1 MLSESLPQLAV
12 IDDDDILRGAL
23 VYYLEDCGYPV
34 WWAESAE
41 AFYKALHQREA
52 DIVLVDLTLP
62 GEDGLSVINHLRKTS
77 DRGLIA
83 VTGRG
88 ERDDRVIGLQQ
99 GADHYLVKPVD
110 FGELEAAISAL
121 WRRMCMDRPRQ
132 SPAEPW
138 RIDSAQRRLY
148 GPRGRYLPLSD
159 QEYKLLCLL
168 LEQADQVISK
178 DRLHQVVFPKGIP
191 LEPHRIEVIL
201 SRIRAKARQA
211 GMELPLRAVFGK
223 GLVFIQGRS
232 P

>member
-1 MLSESLPQLAV
+1 MLSDPLPHVAV

-23 VYYLEDCGYPV
+23 VYYLQDCGYPV
-34 WWAESAE
+34 WWAGSAE

-62 GEDGLSVINHLRKTS
+62 GEDGLSVINHLRKTT

-99 GADHYLVKPVD
+99 GADYYLVKPVD

-132 SPAEPW
+132 SPAESW

-148 GPRGRYLPLSD
+148 GPQGRYLPLSD
-159 QEYKLLCLL
+159 QEYNLLCLL
-168 LEQADQVISK
+168 LEQAGQVISK
-178 DRLHQVVFPKGIP
+178 ERLHQVVFPEAIT

-201 SRIRAKARQA
+201 SRIRVKARQA
-211 GMELPLRAVFGK
+211 GMELPLRVVFGK